1 MNFVDLYLVMQCGK
15 VAGQL
20 PGDGKLNGLPNENS
34 PIRNILIMGR
44 FSHQT

>member
-1 MNFVDLYLVMQCGK
+1 MNFVDLHLVMQCGK

-20 PGDGKLNGLPNENS
+20 SGDGKLNGLPNENNLMH
-34 PIRNILIMGR
+34 NILIKGS

>member
-1 MNFVDLYLVMQCGK
+1 MKFVDLYLVMQRNK

-20 PGDGKLNGLPNENS
+20 PGDGKLNGLPNENNL
-34 PIRNILIMGR
+34 IRNILIKGS